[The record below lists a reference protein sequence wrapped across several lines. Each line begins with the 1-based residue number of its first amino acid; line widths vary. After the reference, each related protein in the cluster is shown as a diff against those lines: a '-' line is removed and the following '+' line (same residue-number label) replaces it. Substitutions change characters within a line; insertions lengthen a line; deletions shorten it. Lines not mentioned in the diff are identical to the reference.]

1 MWVLE
6 ASVARESSTCGSGCT
21 SSVVAARAALMVS
34 KDCCRGV
41 DQSSSLGLPLIHS
54 VRGWAGNCGAPW
66 GSWVVVLT

>member
-6 ASVARESSTCGSGCT
+6 ASVARESSTCGRGCT

-54 VRGWAGNCGAPW
+54 GNCGAPW